1 MSAAVNAACHCRTVR
16 LRVTLLD
23 GVATARRCT
32 CSYCRMRGAVPVSAA
47 LDALEIV
54 AGAEALTEYRFNTGA
69 ARHFFC
75 SICGIYT
82 HHQRRSNL
90 EQYGVNVACIE
101 GMSPFDFAAVP
112 VVDGVRHPA
121 DDPDGRLRLAGRLR
135 YERAAT
141 DAETFPKPLLHD

>member
-1 MSAAVNAACHCRTVR
+1 MSDPVEAACHCGAVR
-16 LRVTLLD
+16 LRAALLD

-47 LDALEIV
+47 L
-54 AGAEALTEYRFNTGA
+54 GAVEVVTGADALTEYRFNTGA

-90 EQYGVNVACIE
+90 QQYGVNVACIE
-101 GMSPFDFAAVP
+101 GMSPFDFAVVP
-112 VVDGVRHPA
+112 VVDGERHPA
-121 DDPDGRLRLAGRLR
+121 DDPQGKLRLAGTLH
-135 YERAAT
+135 YKRAAV
-141 DAETFPKPLLHD
+141 DKVTFPKPRLHD

>member
-1 MSAAVNAACHCRTVR
+1 MSETVDAACHCGAVL

-47 LDALEIV
+47 LGAVEVV
-54 AGAEALTEYRFNTGA
+54 AGGDALTEYRFNTRA

-90 EQYGVNVACIE
+90 QQYGVNVACIG

-121 DDPDGRLRLAGRLR
+121 DDRHGKLRLAGTLR
-135 YERAAT
+135 YERAEAG
-141 DAETFPKPLLHD
+141 AESFPKPVLHD